1 MMGRGSEWKSGAA
14 DRLQRAGRGNEAKEL
29 FGTKGPSRRPAG
41 EMTRSQMRE
50 EGERRAAMP
59 EPRPM
64 TLWARVRALF
74 SR

>member
-14 DRLQRAGRGNEAKEL
+14 DRLHRRGRGDSAKEL
-29 FGTKGPSRRPAG
+29 LGTRSPSRRPAG
-41 EMTRSQMRE
+41 EMTAAQMRE

-64 TLWARVRALF
+64 SLLARLRALF